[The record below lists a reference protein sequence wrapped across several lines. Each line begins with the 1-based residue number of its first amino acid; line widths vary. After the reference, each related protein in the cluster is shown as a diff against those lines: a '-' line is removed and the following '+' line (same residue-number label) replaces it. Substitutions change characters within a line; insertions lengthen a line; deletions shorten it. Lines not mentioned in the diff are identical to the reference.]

1 MKRKLWLASLQLKK
15 LETEKD
21 NMSLEINFSLVMLPN
36 NRYADKDEIPIRKQE
51 TVFMRLLPDI
61 NPLLFSWLAT
71 QIENSQSF
79 RSELKKIYKPTVIL
93 SNNSSAKID

>member
-1 MKRKLWLASLQLKK
+1 MWLASLQLKK

-61 NPLLFSWLAT
+61 NPLLFLGWRLKLKIHKA
-71 QIENSQSF
+71 
-79 RSELKKIYKPTVIL
+79 SEV
-93 SNNSSAKID
+93 N